1 MINGV
6 LFLFGAIVGS
16 FLNVC
21 IYRMPREK
29 SIITPGSQ
37 CTHCQ
42 RAIHWY
48 DNIPLISFILLSGK
62 CRNCKKGI
70 SWRYPLVELMAALT
84 PVWVF
89 SQEGFRWEAV
99 IFTCLIWGLIVVTF
113 VDFEHQIIPDEISVG
128 GLVAAVLVSGV
139 YPQLHGVGA
148 GLPRPYWIFGVK
160 EAVIGAAVGAASI
173 YLIGLLGRLIFR
185 REAMGMGD
193 VKLMGMLG
201 AVLGWKQ
208 ILLVFFIAP
217 LFGSVVGLAIKWIKK
232 SDVIPYGP
240 FLSLATFVVLFWGE
254 RILKSLIPF

>member
-1 MINGV
+1 MVNGV

-29 SIITPGSQ
+29 SIVTPGSR

-42 RAIHWY
+42 RAIRWH
-48 DNIPLISFILLSGK
+48 DNIPLISFILLGGK
-62 CRNCKKGI
+62 CRHCKKKI
-70 SWRYPLVELMAALT
+70 SWRYPLVELIGALT

-89 SQEGFRWEAV
+89 SQEGFRWETV
-99 IFTCLIWGLIVVTF
+99 IFTILIWGLIVVTF

-128 GLVAAVLVSGV
+128 GLAAGILVSGV
-139 YPQLHGVGA
+139 YPQLHGAQGWV
-148 GLPRPYWIFGVK
+148 FGIK
-160 EAVIGAAVGAASI
+160 EAIIGAAVGAASI
-173 YLIGLLGRLIFR
+173 YLVGLLGRLIFR

-254 RILKSLIPF
+254 RILKSLIP

>member
-1 MINGV
+1 
-6 LFLFGAIVGS
+6 
-16 FLNVC
+16 
-21 IYRMPREK
+21 
-29 SIITPGSQ
+29 
-37 CTHCQ
+37 
-42 RAIHWY
+42 
-48 DNIPLISFILLSGK
+48 
-62 CRNCKKGI
+62 
-70 SWRYPLVELMAALT
+70 LVELMAALM

-89 SQEGFRWEAV
+89 SQEGFRWETA
-99 IFTCLIWGLIVVTF
+99 IFTCLIWGLVVVTF

-128 GLVAAVLVSGV
+128 GLVAAMLVSGV
-139 YPQLHGVGA
+139 YPQLHGTQGWV
-148 GLPRPYWIFGVK
+148 FGIK

-173 YLIGLLGRLIFR
+173 YLVGLLGRLIFR

-208 ILLVFFIAP
+208 VLLVFFIAP

-254 RILKSLIPF
+254 RILKSLIP